1 MGGSVMDIEQYNPKK
16 DPKYIGYIFRFLK
29 KKSKLLEALGAYPR
43 IVKFK
48 DGFGWYI
55 GWFIEDGLGD
65 FIGSRIYYGSEKV
78 ETFCFVKTPET
89 EVVTEVKWDEYERIG
104 GCALTEWHHK
114 WVYANKQSRKCR
126 HCGRWERKVVK
137 TVKTI
142 ERRTLWESES

>member
-1 MGGSVMDIEQYNPKK
+1 MLSLKMGSAGISA
-16 DPKYIGYIFRFLK
+16 GLLK
-29 KKSKLLEALGAYPR
+29 TVLETLLAA
-43 IVKFK
+43 
-48 DGFGWYI
+48 GFI
-55 GWFIEDGLGD
+55 T
-65 FIGSRIYYGSEKV
+65 GSEKV

-137 TVKTI
+137 TVKTV